1 MASGMSYEKVVKE
14 IENINLGKYKHQ
26 VMRDIEKLYIST
38 EDIDTVR
45 EYVAAIKEAVRNGI
59 LKEFIESGE
68 NENLGRFL
76 AFYSPKEWGPTD
88 LEFGEVYAKV
98 FKAYG
103 SEGTEAL
110 RHYLGKA
117 IQTYIKYK
125 EEGKSFNPE
134 GVIYIFK
141 SGVEEGKPLEEVKA
155 KAAEYIP
162 SDINLSKILRKAVE
176 ALNKSKERLE
186 EEENEE
192 Q

>member
-1 MASGMSYEKVVKE
+1 MVSEMSYEEVVKE
-14 IENINLGKYKHQ
+14 MDRINLGEYRQQ
-26 VMRDIEKLYIST
+26 VMREMEKLYILT
-38 EDIDTVR
+38 EDIHAIR
-45 EYVAAIKEAVRNGI
+45 EYVAAIQEAARNGI
-59 LKEFIESGE
+59 LKEFIESRE

-76 AFYSPKEWGPTD
+76 ALCPSKTWRPTD
-88 LEFGEVYAKV
+88 LEFGKVYAGV

-103 SEGTEAL
+103 SKGTEAF

-117 IQTYIKYK
+117 IQVYIKYK
-125 EEGKSFNPE
+125 EEGRLFDPE

-162 SDINLSKILRKAVE
+162 SDINLSKILRKVVE
-176 ALNKSKERLE
+176 VLNKSKERLE

-192 Q
+192 